1 MQNMPPSTRRDFAR
15 IAIGAATLAPS
26 PLAAAPGTYVKPK
39 IRAITGY
46 VAVDRPRFEERIQDA
61 LRILRPAKKFV
72 QDGGYDVQTIR
83 IVTQPFPEYTRGL
96 SHDAALKFFR
106 DYAEMAVQEGFSANI
121 GPAMLRDTDD
131 PSHAELLGEILSA
144 GKSPNASLVIAG
156 EDGIHWNALQAA
168 AKLIKNVGDH
178 SPDSAGNFGFA
189 ATAMLQPYG
198 PFFPGAY
205 HVGEGRRFA
214 IGTEGANVVDQ
225 VFGETAGNAPLAEER
240 LTSALSQHAIAIEK
254 LAKQIEKETGW
265 TFMGLDLTPAPLGN
279 VSIGAA
285 IEKFI
290 GGKFGSSGT
299 MTACAIITR
308 AVQAAPVKRTGYSGL
323 MVPVM
328 EDNLLAQRWDEGTY
342 GIDALLAYSAVCGTG
357 LDTISLAG
365 GITQRQIERILSDVA
380 MLAFK
385 WKKPLS
391 ARLLPAK
398 GKSAGERTAF
408 NDSRMRNTLIHE
420 TL

>member
-1 MQNMPPSTRRDFAR
+1 MKTPSTRRDFAR
-15 IAIGAATLAPS
+15 IALGAAALAPGA
-26 PLAAAPGTYVKPK
+26 LTAAPTTYVKPR
-39 IRAITGY
+39 IRAITGF
-46 VAVDRPRFEERIQDA
+46 VAVDRPRFEEQIQDT
-61 LRILRPAKKFV
+61 LRILRQAKKFV

-96 SHDAALKFFR
+96 SHDAALRFFH
-106 DYAEMAVQEGFSANI
+106 DYAEMAGKEGFAANI
-121 GPAMLRDTDD
+121 GPAMLRDADD
-131 PSHAELLGEILSA
+131 PSHAGLLGEILSA
-144 GKSPNASLVIAG
+144 TKSPNASLVIAG
-156 EDGIHWNALQAA
+156 DDGIHWNALKTA
-168 AKLIKNVGDH
+168 AKLIKYVGDH
-178 SPDSAGNFGFA
+178 SPDSSGNFGFA

-205 HVGEGRRFA
+205 HLGDGRRFA

-225 VFGETAGNAPLAEER
+225 VFGETSGNAPLAEER
-240 LTSALSQHAIAIEK
+240 LTSALGQHAVAIEK
-254 LAKQIEKETGW
+254 IARQVEKETAW
-265 TFMGLDLTPAPLGN
+265 TYMGVDVTPAPLGN

-290 GGKFGSSGT
+290 GGEFGSSGT

-308 AVQAAPVKRTGYSGL
+308 AVQAAPVKRIGYSGL

-328 EDNLLAQRWDEGTY
+328 EDNLLGQRWDEGTY

-357 LDTISLAG
+357 LDTIPLAG
-365 GITQRQIERILSDVA
+365 DITQQQIERILSDVA

-391 ARLLPAK
+391 ARLLPVK

-420 TL
+420 TP